1 VTVTVHLVGAGPG
14 DPLLLTRRAADLL
27 AAADVVVA
35 DRRSSDGI
43 VALARPGAEV
53 VYVGRADGRAAR
65 GVEEIADLLA
75 DRARGRR
82 RVVRL
87 KAGDPFV
94 CSRGGEEADALALRG
109 VTVEVV
115 PGVTAATAAPLLA
128 GLQRGARVIVA
139 SGDLDVVAPPVPWR
153 ELADPQASVVVL
165 TGRSHQADIAA
176 ALVDGGLDPASP
188 ATVVH
193 GASRPTQQQRTVA
206 LRDLGATRLPA
217 PATFVVGPAPTGGST
232 SPPPQ
237 GPTPS
242 PPAPRPCR
250 PSGPAM
256 PSAAA

>member
-1 VTVTVHLVGAGPG
+1 VSSTVHLVGAGPG

-27 AAADVVVA
+27 AAAEVVVA

-53 VYVGRADGRAAR
+53 VYVGRADGQPAR
-65 GVEEIADLLA
+65 SVEEIAELLA
-75 DRARGRR
+75 HHARSGR

-94 CSRGGEEADALALRG
+94 CSRGGEEADELRARG
-109 VTVEVV
+109 VDVEVV

-128 GLQRGARVIVA
+128 GLRRGEPVVLA
-139 SGDLDVVAPPVPWR
+139 SGDVDEVAPPVPWA
-153 ELADPQASVVVL
+153 ELADPRASLVVL
-165 TGRSHQADIAA
+165 TGRSHQGSIAA
-176 ALVDGGLDPASP
+176 ALMSGGLDPGTP

-217 PATFVVGPAPTGGST
+217 PATYVVGPAP
-232 SPPPQ
+232 
-237 GPTPS
+237 
-242 PPAPRPCR
+242 
-250 PSGPAM
+250 
-256 PSAAA
+256 AAVGEG